1 MEIKFRRL
9 LSFCSRKNGKTRKIK
24 TWSILG
30 SINFQNNFSKR
41 STREI
46 SLLPKSFFKFYSSLE
61 MNVSKIFYFYYI
73 YIIVAFKLRL
83 FEQLIFHSILDR
95 DHLFPSAIRKNS
107 MKNVQPNYTG
117 LISISFA
124 LIQGGV
130 LVTWTKF

>member
-1 MEIKFRRL
+1 
-9 LSFCSRKNGKTRKIK
+9 
-24 TWSILG
+24 
-30 SINFQNNFSKR
+30 
-41 STREI
+41 
-46 SLLPKSFFKFYSSLE
+46 